1 MAGKPVRGKAL
12 VARLVKLQVRR
23 GGQAEPCR
31 DPVLSPWRH
40 APSVSLPSAR
50 LDVLT
55 ELSPVTFH
63 GGSLVKKILMFIAAM
78 ATGATAQTAT
88 ARPEVRVSQVSAD
101 RFELILSGTRFS
113 SRDEA
118 ERALLLSAARLALA
132 HGNPGFVL
140 LALPGEQSD
149 MHPPRGNAGFG
160 RQYGHWQPHW
170 TYRLRG
176 EGWQW
181 WHPEWGAAFW
191 TADVDPAR
199 VEAFEVHAMIELG
212 TGRSPGSGTA
222 LPFTACDVVRDLRRL
237 ARPAVPH

>member
-1 MAGKPVRGKAL
+1 MGGP
-12 VARLVKLQVRR
+12 LVKI
-23 GGQAEPCR
+23 
-31 DPVLSPWRH
+31 W
-40 APSVSLPSAR
+40 
-50 LDVLT
+50 T
-55 ELSPVTFH
+55 
-63 GGSLVKKILMFIAAM
+63 FIAAM
-78 ATGATAQTAT
+78 AAGATAPATAQTAV
-88 ARPEVRVSQVSAD
+88 AQPEVRVSQLSAD

-118 ERALLLSAARLALA
+118 ERALLLSTARLALA
-132 HGNPGFVL
+132 HGKPGFVL

-149 MHPPRGNAGFG
+149 VHPPRGDAGFG

-170 TYRLRG
+170 TYRLPG

-212 TGRSPGSGTA
+212 GRRDPGSGTA
-222 LPFTACDVVRDLRRL
+222 LPFTARDVVRDLGRP